1 MVVRRA
7 RRDVSLAIRS
17 RLTIQPLSLVLAAV
31 SLLLFC
37 WLAEQVVVQRT
48 EPFDLA
54 IRGFLHRHASP
65 SLTTFFRFVTNVGDW
80 PVVGGGSIVL
90 LLAFW
95 YRRWFDYIRLLLF
108 TLIGAGLLDGTL
120 KLAFHRPRPDP
131 FFIAKPTT
139 YSFPSGHSL
148 ISLCFYGLVA
158 GIVASRLHQRWQR
171 VAVWS
176 VASLLIGTIGLSR
189 IYLGVHWPS
198 DVLAGYAAAILWMA
212 AVRMLAQDV
221 PEAPSV
227 DEAADT
233 PAAIEESLSQ

>member
-17 RLTIQPLSLVLAAV
+17 RLTIQPLSLALAAV

-37 WLAEQVVVQRT
+37 WLAEQVIVQHT

-80 PVVGGGSIVL
+80 PVVRGGSIVL

-95 YRRWFDYIRLLLF
+95 YRRWLDYIRLLLS
-108 TLIGAGLLDGTL
+108 TLIGAGLLDATL

-139 YSFPSGHSL
+139 YSFPSGHS
-148 ISLCFYGLVA
+148 
-158 GIVASRLHQRWQR
+158 
-171 VAVWS
+171 
-176 VASLLIGTIGLSR
+176 
-189 IYLGVHWPS
+189 
-198 DVLAGYAAAILWMA
+198 
-212 AVRMLAQDV
+212 
-221 PEAPSV
+221 
-227 DEAADT
+227 
-233 PAAIEESLSQ
+233 